1 MRAGA
6 PCSGTAT
13 SSPTAMPTTV
23 PRTRR
28 KPRTSVSPREA
39 VFTKI
44 HQTVPTAQYQRSAE
58 RSLSDAECEGAAAVA
73 WMACRVVVRARPL
86 PP

>member
-1 MRAGA
+1 MRAVS

-13 SSPTAMPTTV
+13 SSPTAIPTTV

-58 RSLSDAECEGAAAVA
+58 RNCPTPSAKAAAAVA
-73 WMACRVVVRARPL
+73 WIA
-86 PP
+86 